1 MKNLFYCGIKVILRS
16 LSNDQA
22 TMASTVTSSQLLL
35 GSETLRCLHECFELQ
50 KSCLVFHMVIR
61 IYSNSRITS
70 VSASESFISDSP
82 LPPPSPSYSNQHLLL
97 YTTQFHMRHTFRHRQ
112 LQILGLVQ
120 LNIFQWLSNMIPAP
134 EVLTSPG
141 NLLKMQILRPNSQ
154 NY

>member
-82 LPPPSPSYSNQHLLL
+82 LPPPSPTCRNYCPLLFG
-97 YTTQFHMRHTFRHRQ
+97 Q
-112 LQILGLVQ
+112 GVQ
-120 LNIFQWLSNMIPAP
+120 RDQMVFIVSSSEKFFLRSLE
-134 EVLTSPG
+134 EVFS
-141 NLLKMQILRPNSQ
+141 
-154 NY
+154 

>member
-82 LPPPSPSYSNQHLLL
+82 PPPPSPTCRNYRPLLSLPPSFVSEAPSGTANFTYSKV
-97 YTTQFHMRHTFRHRQ
+97 F
-112 LQILGLVQ
+112 
-120 LNIFQWLSNMIPAP
+120 LNMF
-134 EVLTSPG
+134 
-141 NLLKMQILRPNSQ
+141 
-154 NY
+154 YF